1 MMKPLYLTV
10 FVAIVFAAT
19 LGGSLSA
26 SAQDTTWFDF
36 NGKPVNPQYAY
47 FYETTVQTDSGWT
60 FADHWMNGKLKIKY
74 SFRKRIIPT
83 VPAVGSG
90 FSTRTCVIRTK
101 RSMALYGGTPN
112 ETYKNQPIV
121 FKLENVR

>member
-1 MMKPLYLTV
+1 MKPLYLLV
-10 FVAIVFAAT
+10 VAAVALA
-19 LGGSLSA
+19 GPNSA
-26 SAQDTTWFDF
+26 SAQDTSFFDF
-36 NGKPVNPQYAY
+36 RGTLVDPQHAD
-47 FYETTVQTDSGWT
+47 FFETKVQTDSGWT